1 MTVLEKSLN
10 AIVSSS
16 KLIEYN
22 TSTNDRLS
30 KDRIKE
36 CNIITRRVDKNQRF
50 EGMDFRIIRVDSEV
64 EDTYPRV
71 TKDYLTG
78 GEIPYTSK
86 TPKLSHHHLNKI
98 FRCEFVRVVDVT
110 SLVETKSWELT
121 WEMIGRIRKLDGNF
135 GSELF
140 TFHFMDVLTIE
151 DLTND

>member
-10 AIVSSS
+10 SIVSSS

-30 KDRIKE
+30 RDRIKE
-36 CNIITRRVDKNQRF
+36 CNTITRRVDKNQRF
-50 EGMDFRIIRVDSEV
+50 EGMDFRIVSVGSED
-64 EDTYPRV
+64 ETLYPRV
-71 TKDYLTG
+71 TKDYLTS

-86 TPKLSHHHLNKI
+86 TPKLSHHHLNKV

-110 SLVETKSWELT
+110 PLVENKSWELT

-140 TFHFMDVLTIE
+140 TFHFMDILTIE
-151 DLTND
+151 DLTHV